1 MHFPRITAVLFLLL
15 LIAGLSFVCI
25 DTINLLAPP
34 HASSSQVEHVEHVEG
49 IIVQMGISKSGMDF
63 VLETANGQQM
73 HFQCDNPCHA
83 SPWHVERH
91 LREHAETDIFYV
103 EKQGDI
109 LLAMDV
115 D

>member
-15 LIAGLSFVCI
+15 LIAGLSFICI
-25 DTINLLAPP
+25 DTLNLLALP
-34 HASSSQVEHVEHVEG
+34 HVSGSNVEHVEHVEG
-49 IIVQMGISKSGMDF
+49 IIVQMAVTRSGMDF

-73 HFQCDNPCHA
+73 YFQCDNPCHA

-91 LREHAETDIFYV
+91 LEEHAETDIFYV
-103 EKQGDI
+103 ETPGKT